1 MLPDVPV
8 PVVGPSVPE
17 KEADPVIS
25 VPVVV
30 PEVIP
35 APLTPVKSA
44 KPENQK
50 AIRLNGWMVSLLNL
64 TNLQLWETNR
74 GYILRL

>member
-35 APLTPVKSA
+35 APLVRLSP
-44 KPENQK
+44 PNQRIK
-50 AIRLNGWMVSLLNL
+50 RQFGLNGWMVSLLNL